1 MGPNMNGENSQIS
14 VTAPGNPVRFTVL
27 QLGFIKAYL
36 GDAKFNGA
44 KAARMAGYST
54 NSARE
59 MAYENLA
66 KPHIAREIKRR
77 LDFMGLSEGEVR
89 SRLGQMARGEIPTK
103 TVDKDGEITVTYD
116 ERQALENV
124 ARIHG
129 MFVDRHQVQPVQAL
143 LIEDAD

>member
-1 MGPNMNGENSQIS
+1 MNGQNSQIT
-14 VTAPGNPVRFTVL
+14 VTVTDKPVRFTL
-27 QLGFIKAYL
+27 KQRLFIGFYL

-44 KAARMAGYST
+44 EAARLAGYKA

-143 LIEDAD
+143 LIEDAE

>member
-1 MGPNMNGENSQIS
+1 MNGENLAT
-14 VTAPGNPVRFTVL
+14 VVETAPVKVRFTVL

-89 SRLGQMARGEIPTK
+89 SRLGEMARGEIPTK
-103 TVDKDGEITVTYD
+103 TVVEAGKKVETFD

-129 MFVDRHQVQPVQAL
+129 MFIDRHQVQPVQAL